1 MKTQKTVWVVS
12 DGKPGHFNQSRGV
25 LLALERL
32 FEIRAEWVE
41 VRLRSGLWRK
51 PLTALLNRTHSPLP
65 ASVLTMSYAIESF
78 PDSPPDLIVVAGG
91 RAVFAAILLARCY
104 NAGLLYCGS
113 LRGLDPRH
121 FTAAMTLE
129 QQADHPANLVLEVP
143 PTLVDRQEL
152 ARRGTALRSTLAAT
166 GTPPTTPLWTVLIG
180 GDGAGY
186 TYTVAH
192 WEELGSALSA
202 LANRLG
208 ARLLITTSRRTG
220 ATAERA
226 LRDAVDPTYIA
237 DAVWYSD
244 APRAITQDYLGAAD
258 VVFATI
264 DSMSMIMETVSAGR
278 PLFAI
283 EPPGGRP
290 DGRYLDAITRLADA
304 KRLRRIA
311 LDQFSVQSIR
321 AEEFRLLT
329 NDPADVLAARLAPRL
344 GAHYPNSPS
353 NSPAPTPSSASS
365 PPATRRCE

>member
-51 PLTALLNRTHSPLP
+51 PLTALLNRTRSPLP
-65 ASVLTMSYAIESF
+65 GAVLTMSYAIESF

-91 RAVFAAILLARCY
+91 RAVFAAILLARHH
-104 NAGLLYCGS
+104 NAGVLYCGS

-129 QQADHPANLVLEVP
+129 RQANHPANLVLEVP
-143 PTLVDRQEL
+143 PTLVDRHEL
-152 ARRGTALRSTLAAT
+152 DRRGTALRSALAAIE
-166 GTPPTTPLWTVLIG
+166 PPPSTTLWSVLIG

-186 TYTVAH
+186 AYASAQ
-192 WEELGSALSA
+192 WLELGNALSA
-202 LANRLG
+202 LANRHG

-226 LRDAVDPTYIA
+226 LRDAIDPACIA

-244 APRAITQDYLGAAD
+244 APRAITQNYLGAAD

-283 EPPGGRP
+283 EPPDGRP
-290 DGRYLDAITRLADA
+290 DSRYADAITRLADA
-304 KRLRRIA
+304 GRLQRIA
-311 LDQFSVQSIR
+311 IHQLAALSVR
-321 AEEFRLLT
+321 TEGFRLLT
-329 NDPADVLAARLAPRL
+329 DDPADVLAARMAPRL
-344 GAHYPNSPS
+344 GVG
-353 NSPAPTPSSASS
+353 
-365 PPATRRCE
+365 